1 MPKSLKFD
9 SSLLKPNDAEEIWR
23 EALRPIYE
31 IKRAGKFRAK
41 IETWDLGGN
50 MLLTSHAAKDEVQ
63 FQRTRRRIATSGV
76 DHYLVH
82 CLLGGELVSEFAA
95 GQQRVPLRS
104 IAVRDISVEN
114 IGFAR
119 DAPML
124 TLSIPRTALDKRMP
138 EGSRLHGASFEAGDP
153 VGALVSS
160 HICALA
166 QTLTAMTADES
177 RVAAEATL
185 GLLAACLLPKA
196 EQGTSRDDPRLA
208 PMLRAQAM
216 SLIERRL
223 GEPEFDAEAL
233 RRELKVS
240 RTALYGLFAE
250 GGGVARQIRARRLDE
265 AMRRLADPRH
275 ARQRIAEIAF
285 VVGFSSEPTFNRAF
299 RERFGCSPGEA
310 RADVDA
316 RGAKPAAAQQPMDK
330 PTNEIAAKYQAAIRS
345 VSG

>member
-1 MPKSLKFD
+1 MLCGRSMKSSGRANSGRRLRRGTWEAICCSPRIPPKTKSNF
-9 SSLLKPNDAEEIWR
+9 SGPG
-23 EALRPIYE
+23 
-31 IKRAGKFRAK
+31 GKSRSR
-41 IETWDLGGN
+41 G
-50 MLLTSHAAKDEVQ
+50 LTTI
-63 FQRTRRRIATSGV
+63 F
-76 DHYLVH
+76 
-82 CLLGGELVSEFAA
+82 SESAA
-95 GQQRVPLRS
+95 GQQKVPLRS
-104 IAVRDISVEN
+104 VAVRDMAVEN

-124 TLSIPRTALDKRMP
+124 TLSIPRAALDKRMP
-138 EGSRLHGASFEAGDP
+138 EGARLHGASFDAGDRI
-153 VGALVSS
+153 GALVSS

-166 QTLTAMTADES
+166 QTLTDMTVDES

-196 EQGTSRDDPRLA
+196 ERGASRDDP
-208 PMLRAQAM
+208 AM
-216 SLIERRL
+216 SLIEHRL
-223 GEPEFDAEAL
+223 AEPEFDAEAL

-250 GGGVARQIRARRLDE
+250 SGGVARQIRARRLDE

-285 VVGFSSEPTFNRAF
+285 AVGFSSEPTFNRAF

-316 RGAKPAAAQQPMDK
+316 RGAKPPEAQQPIGK
-330 PTNEIAAKYQAAIRS
+330 ATNEIAAKYQAAIRN
-345 VSG
+345 VRD

>member
-9 SSLLKPNDAEEIWR
+9 SSLLKPKDAEEIWR

-31 IKRAGKFRAK
+31 IERAGEFRAK
-41 IETWDLGGN
+41 METWDLGGS
-50 MLLTSHAAKDEVQ
+50 MLLTSHSAKDEVQ

-82 CLLGGELVSEFAA
+82 CLLGGELVSESAA
-95 GQQRVPLRS
+95 GRQKVPLRS
-104 IAVRDISVEN
+104 IAVRAMDVEN

-124 TLSIPRTALDKRMP
+124 TLSIPRAALDKRMP
-138 EGSRLHGASFEAGDP
+138 EGARLHGASFEAGDRI
-153 VGALVSS
+153 GALVSS

-166 QTLTAMTADES
+166 QTLTEMTVDES

-196 EQGTSRDDPRLA
+196 ERGTSRDDPRLA

-223 GEPEFDAEAL
+223 GEPDFDAEAL
-233 RRELKVS
+233 RREINVS
-240 RTALYGLFAE
+240 RTALYALFAE
-250 GGGVARQIRARRLDE
+250 SGGVAKQIRARRLDE
-265 AMRRLADPRH
+265 AMRRLANPRH
-275 ARQRIAEIAF
+275 ARQRIAEVAF
-285 VVGFSSEPTFNRAF
+285 AVGFSSEPTFNRAF
-299 RERFGCSPGEA
+299 RERFGCAPGEA
-310 RADVDA
+310 RADADA
-316 RGAKPAAAQQPMDK
+316 RRAKPPEAHQPNGK
-330 PTNEIAAKYQAAIRS
+330 PTNEIAAKYQAAIRN
-345 VSG
+345 VRG

>member
-9 SSLLKPNDAEEIWR
+9 SSLLRPKDAEEIWR
-23 EALRPIYE
+23 DALRPIYE
-31 IKRAGKFRAK
+31 IKRAGEFRAK

-50 MLLTSHAAKDEVQ
+50 MLLTSHSAKDEVQ
-63 FQRTRRRIATSGV
+63 FQRTRRQIAISGV

-82 CLLGGELVSEFAA
+82 CLLGGELVSESAA
-95 GQQRVPLRS
+95 GQQKVPLRS
-104 IAVRDISVEN
+104 VAVRDMAVEN

-124 TLSIPRTALDKRMP
+124 TLSIPRAALDKRMP
-138 EGSRLHGASFEAGDP
+138 EGARLHGASFDAGDRI
-153 VGALVSS
+153 GALVSS

-166 QTLTAMTADES
+166 QTLTDMTVDES

-196 EQGTSRDDPRLA
+196 ERGASRDDPRLA
-208 PMLRAQAM
+208 PLLRAQAM
-216 SLIERRL
+216 SLIEHRL
-223 GEPEFDAEAL
+223 AEPEFDAEAL

-250 GGGVARQIRARRLDE
+250 SGGVARQIRARRLDE
-265 AMRRLADPRH
+265 AMRRLADQRH

-285 VVGFSSEPTFNRAF
+285 AVGFSSEPTFNRAF

-316 RGAKPAAAQQPMDK
+316 RGAKPPEAQQPIGK
-330 PTNEIAAKYQAAIRS
+330 ATNEIAAKYQAAIRN
-345 VSG
+345 VRD

>member
-1 MPKSLKFD
+1 MPKPLKFD
-9 SSLLKPNDAEEIWR
+9 SSLLKPKDGEEIWR
-23 EALRPIYE
+23 GALAPIYE
-31 IKRAGKFRAK
+31 IQRAGEFRAK
-41 IETWDLGGN
+41 IETWDLGGS
-50 MLLTSHAAKDEVQ
+50 MLLTSHSAKDEVQ

-82 CLLGGELVSEFAA
+82 CLLGGELVSEFAS
-95 GQQRVPLRS
+95 GQQNVPLRS
-104 IAVRDISVEN
+104 VAVRDMAVEN

-124 TLSIPRTALDKRMP
+124 TLSIPRAALDRRMP
-138 EGSRLHGASFEAGDP
+138 EGSRLHGASFDARDP
-153 VGALVSS
+153 IGALVSS

-166 QTLTAMTADES
+166 QTLTAMTEDES
-177 RVAAEATL
+177 RTAADATL
-185 GLLAACLLPKA
+185 GLLAACLLPKVERA
-196 EQGTSRDDPRLA
+196 ASRDDPRLA

-223 GEPEFDAEAL
+223 GESDFDAEAL
-233 RRELKVS
+233 RRELKMS

-250 GGGVARQIRARRLDE
+250 NGGVARQIRARRLDE

-285 VVGFSSEPTFNRAF
+285 AVGFSSEPTFNRAF

-316 RGAKPAAAQQPMDK
+316 RSAKPAAAQQPAGQ
-330 PTNEIAAKYQAAIRS
+330 PTNEIAAKYQAAIRG